1 MYLVFA
7 QLLKSYAPISL
18 ACPPVESNTLEL
30 SNALIC
36 HGTWLSFLLQPIVV
50 ALLRN
55 PKHEPGFVSVLLWRE
70 AVGEFRL
77 VFTQFFK
84 QCFPRSITCLPVV
97 PISLG
102 WPPVETDFIECSNA
116 LRWHATWGS
125 VGIQPRSGVLSVN
138 PLPELGVGSV
148 LLWDEAVAELFLKF
162 AQLLKSYA
170 PNECTC
176 LPFESNTLELS
187 NTLLCHVTGLSF
199 LIQPVVVALSVNP
212 LPELGVGS
220 VLLWDEAVAELL
232 EFAQL
237 LKSYAPN
244 GCTCPPFETN
254 TLELS
259 NTIHGCMCP
268 PFESNTLELSNTI
281 LCHATGLSF
290 LIQPVIV
297 ALIRNPLPEL
307 GVGSVLLWDEAVAE
321 LDLEFAQLLKSYA
334 PNGCQLSLACSPVK
348 ANTIECSNV
357 LSCHRS
363 CLCFFVFLPLLMTLS
378 LGVGRIPSWHKIVT
392 KLNIA
397 FPPALW
403 SC

>member
-1 MYLVFA
+1 
-7 QLLKSYAPISL
+7 
-18 ACPPVESNTLEL
+18 
-30 SNALIC
+30 
-36 HGTWLSFLLQPIVV
+36 
-50 ALLRN
+50 
-55 PKHEPGFVSVLLWRE
+55 
-70 AVGEFRL
+70 
-77 VFTQFFK
+77 
-84 QCFPRSITCLPVV
+84 
-97 PISLG
+97 
-102 WPPVETDFIECSNA
+102 
-116 LRWHATWGS
+116 
-125 VGIQPRSGVLSVN
+125 
-138 PLPELGVGSV
+138 
-148 LLWDEAVAELFLKF
+148 
-162 AQLLKSYA
+162 
-170 PNECTC
+170 
-176 LPFESNTLELS
+176 
-187 NTLLCHVTGLSF
+187 
-199 LIQPVVVALSVNP
+199 
-212 LPELGVGS
+212 
-220 VLLWDEAVAELL
+220 
-232 EFAQL
+232 
-237 LKSYAPN
+237 
-244 GCTCPPFETN
+244 
-254 TLELS
+254 
-259 NTIHGCMCP
+259 MCP

-403 SC
+403 SCWLYKTCAMFSLLQRPLAATRGKALKKVKPLLFLQHCGHAVDCTKLVRCSRLFERLHMLWLKLLILILWHYNLFEPQGLFQHCVVEFPQWANHWKLLARQKTKLPARNSQNSDLR